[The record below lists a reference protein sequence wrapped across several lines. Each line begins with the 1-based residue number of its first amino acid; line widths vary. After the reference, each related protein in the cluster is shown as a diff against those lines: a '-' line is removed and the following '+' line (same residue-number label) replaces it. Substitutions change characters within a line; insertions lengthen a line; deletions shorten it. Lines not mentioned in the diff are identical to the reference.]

1 MFTKGK
7 EETTQMSKY
16 ERLAKDIVEGVG
28 GATNIHSVVH
38 CMTRLRFKLKS
49 MKKADAEK
57 IKNIEGVQGVIV
69 QGGQFQVVIGADVSK
84 VFEELTKK
92 GISEPNEDSNDGIE
106 DEEKPSVLNRVLGTI
121 TDIFQPIIPV
131 ISGSGMIKALLA
143 ILGVFNILDTES
155 STYILLSAFSDA
167 AFYFLP
173 VLLAVTSAKR
183 FKANPYI
190 AAAIVAILLH
200 PDFTGLVAGE
210 EAITFVGLPVR
221 AIGYGAAVI
230 PPILIVWAQSYI
242 ERFANKITP
251 GTVRVFMVPMLTIL
265 LTAPLGLIVFGPLGS
280 IIGDGLYYVFEF
292 FNNEA
297 RWVIPVLMG
306 TFTPLFVMTGMHL
319 SFMPVQLTQYATLGY
334 GTLLGPGMLASNMSQ
349 AGASFAVALR
359 TKDKKMRA
367 LASSAGTT
375 SLFGVSE
382 PALYGVTMK
391 LKRPLLMV
399 MISGGVAG
407 LWGGLTNMRTYASSV
422 AGITALPVYITEDL
436 LNVVN
441 AVICIIIGLVV
452 SFILTFF
459 FGVPKE
465 DNEADEAGPKDTEE
479 NVQNSIDDQS
489 YSVHS
494 PLSGKVTDITLI
506 NDEVFSKN
514 IMGQGVAIHP
524 SDTTVY
530 APFNGEVKVVF
541 PTKHAIGLQ
550 SDEGIELMIHV
561 GLDTVELDGKYFETF
576 VEENQQVKAG
586 DKLLTFDMEK
596 IMAEGY
602 EMVTPIVVTNSDQY
616 DHIDFASVEEINHGQ
631 GLIKKI
637 IRKDLE

>member
-1 MFTKGK
+1 MFIKGK
-7 EETTQMSKY
+7 EEKIQMSNY
-16 ERLAKDIVEGVG
+16 EALAKKIVEGVG
-28 GATNIHSVVH
+28 GATNINSVVH

-84 VFEELTKK
+84 VFEELTKI
-92 GISEPNEDSNDGIE
+92 GISEPNEDSDGDEE

-265 LTAPLGLIVFGPLGS
+265 LTAPLGLIIFGPLGS

-349 AGASFAVALR
+349 AGASFAIALR

-375 SLFGVSE
+375 ALFGVSE

-459 FGVPKE
+459 FGMPKE
-465 DNEADEAGPKDTEE
+465 NEETEAASIADGEE
-479 NVQNSIDDQS
+479 NKLNSMNDPS

-514 IMGQGVAIHP
+514 IMGQGVAIQP

-596 IMAEGY
+596 IVADGY

-616 DHIDFASVEEINHGQ
+616 DNIVFASVEEIKHGQ

-637 IRKDLE
+637 TRKDLE

>member
-1 MFTKGK
+1 MYIK
-7 EETTQMSKY
+7 EKKENEHMSNY
-16 ERLAKDIVEGVG
+16 QTLARKIVDNVG
-28 GATNIHSVVH
+28 GVNNINSVVH
-38 CMTRLRFKLKS
+38 CMTRLRFKLKN
-49 MKKADAEK
+49 MKQADTETV
-57 IKNIEGVQGVIV
+57 KNIDGVQGVIV

-84 VFEELTKK
+84 VFDELSQM
-92 GISEPNEDSNDGIE
+92 GALGSDEGADDVEND
-106 DEEKPSVLNRVLGTI
+106 DEKPSILDRVLGTI

-143 ILGVFNILDTES
+143 ILSVFNLLDTES
-155 STYILLSAFSDA
+155 TTYILLSAFSDA

-200 PDFTGLVAGE
+200 PEFIGLVDSE
-210 EAITFVGLPVR
+210 EAITFIGIPVR

-242 ERFANKITP
+242 EKFSNKVSP
-251 GTVRVFMVPMLTIL
+251 GTVKVFMVPMITIL
-265 LTAPLGLIVFGPLGS
+265 LTAPLGLIAFGPLGS

-297 RWVIPVLMG
+297 RWVIPVIIG
-306 TFTPLFVMTGMHL
+306 AFTPLFVMTGMHL

-334 GTLLGPGMLASNMSQ
+334 GTILGPGMLASNMSQ

-367 LASSAGTT
+367 LATSSGTT
-375 SLFGVSE
+375 AIFGVSE

-399 MISGGVAG
+399 MISGGIAG

-436 LNVVN
+436 LNVIN
-441 AVICIIIGLVV
+441 AIISIIIAIVV

-459 FGVPKE
+459 FGMPKDSGEKNAE
-465 DNEADEAGPKDTEE
+465 DNEEGDNEDDEHHTTNG
-479 NVQNSIDDQS
+479 QS
-489 YSVHS
+489 YSVSS
-494 PLSGKVTDITLI
+494 PLSGQVTDISSI

-514 IMGQGVAIHP
+514 IMGKGVAIQP
-524 SDTTVY
+524 SDTIVY

-541 PTKHAIGLQ
+541 PTKHAIGLK
-550 SDEGIELMIHV
+550 SDDGIELMIHV
-561 GLDTVELDGKYFETF
+561 GLDTVELDGKHFETF
-576 VEENQQVKAG
+576 VKENQRVNTG
-586 DKLLTFDMEK
+586 DKLLSFDMKK
-596 IMAEGY
+596 ITAEGY
-602 EMVTPIVVTNSDQY
+602 EIITPVVITNSDQY
-616 DHIDFASVEEINHGQ
+616 DNIVFESIGDIKHGQ
-631 GLIKKI
+631 GLIKNN
-637 IRKDLE
+637 

>member
-1 MFTKGK
+1 MFIKGK
-7 EETTQMSKY
+7 EEKIQMSNY
-16 ERLAKDIVEGVG
+16 EALAKKIVEGVG
-28 GATNIHSVVH
+28 GATNINSVVH

-57 IKNIEGVQGVIV
+57 IRNIEGVQGVIV

-84 VFEELTKK
+84 VFEELTKV
-92 GISEPNEDSNDGIE
+92 GISEPNEDSDGDEE

-210 EAITFVGLPVR
+210 EAITFIGLPVR

-251 GTVRVFMVPMLTIL
+251 GTVKVFMVPMITIL
-265 LTAPLGLIVFGPLGS
+265 LTAPLGLIIFGPLGS

-349 AGASFAVALR
+349 AGASFAIALR

-375 SLFGVSE
+375 ALFGVSE

-459 FGVPKE
+459 FGMPKE
-465 DNEADEAGPKDTEE
+465 NEETEAASIADGEE
-479 NVQNSIDDQS
+479 NKLNSMNDPS

-514 IMGQGVAIHP
+514 IMGQGVAIQP

-596 IMAEGY
+596 IVADGY

-616 DHIDFASVEEINHGQ
+616 DNIVFASVEEIKHGQ

-637 IRKDLE
+637 TRKDLE